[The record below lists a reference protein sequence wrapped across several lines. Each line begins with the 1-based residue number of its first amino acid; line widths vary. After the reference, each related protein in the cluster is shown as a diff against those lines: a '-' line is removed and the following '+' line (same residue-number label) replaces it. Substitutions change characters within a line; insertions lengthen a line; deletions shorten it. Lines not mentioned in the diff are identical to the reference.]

1 MDHSIRARMEQA
13 KLARDKTLA
22 QYRANQFKEMTLKK
36 SGLTVY
42 LRDASITDLM
52 LAGKLPQSLLGAIQA
67 ESDGQAVDLKKFAG
81 ENDFGA
87 LVDAVVMACAVEPPI
102 GEVADDLHLGLHE
115 IPGDDRMEI
124 FNWANREVAPVADQ
138 FRNQPAEPGLAA

>member
-1 MDHSIRARMEQA
+1 MDESILARMEQA
-13 KLARDKTLA
+13 KRARDKTLA
-22 QYRANQFKEMTLKK
+22 HYRANQFTEMTLKK

-52 LAGKLPQSLLGAIQA
+52 LAGKLPESLLGSIVAQ
-67 ESDGQAVDLKKFAG
+67 SDGQAVDLKKFAG
-81 ENDFGA
+81 ESDFGA

-102 GEVADDLHLGLHE
+102 GVISDDLHLGLHE
-115 IPGDDRMEI
+115 IPADDRMDI

-138 FRNQPAEPGLAA
+138 FRGQPAEPGLAA